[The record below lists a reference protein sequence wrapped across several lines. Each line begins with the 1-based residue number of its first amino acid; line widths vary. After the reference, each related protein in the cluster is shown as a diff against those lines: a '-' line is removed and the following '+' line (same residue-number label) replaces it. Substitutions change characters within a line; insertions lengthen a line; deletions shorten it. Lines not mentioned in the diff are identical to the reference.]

1 MINETAVGIVR
12 SSCKLNIQKILINDI
27 AVGLAR
33 SSYKLKIQ
41 KIMIYNIA
49 VNNIRSSCKL
59 NIQKILIN
67 EMGAGSACLTNG
79 GVCGKI
85 EFDRNSLPLLK
96 GEREH

>member
-12 SSCKLNIQKILINDI
+12 SS
-27 AVGLAR
+27 R
-33 SSYKLKIQ
+33 
-41 KIMIYNIA
+41 
-49 VNNIRSSCKL
+49 KL

-85 EFDRNSLPLLK
+85 EFDRNCLSLIK
-96 GEREH
+96 GEREYERARL